1 MFVLIQ
7 KVRCLI
13 DTLRVYAKR
22 RSISPIRPKHEL
34 YVLVEAI
41 FNDPETVVSPSPLP
55 SAGQEI
61 WNRLVRYSRTTLSR
75 EKARQAA
82 LEFADW
88 LTKQY
93 MPKDRVVFDADSVSV
108 MIDGEFYENLKPLEY
123 ALIKVLN
130 DRRGLFT
137 STEAIIASINAGGA
151 GAVADSILQQ
161 LSPFPDTESG
171 KKRIVRCLEQ
181 MNYDLRRYI
190 DGQRRSGRRLLLPT
204 R

>member
-13 DTLRVYAKR
+13 DTLRVYAKK
-22 RSISPIRPKHEL
+22 RSISAIRPKDEL

-55 SAGQEI
+55 LAGQDI

-75 EKARQAA
+75 EKARQTA

-88 LTKQY
+88 LTKRY

-130 DRRGLFT
+130 DRRGLFVP
-137 STEAIIASINAGGA
+137 TEAIITAIKTGGA
-151 GAVADSILQQ
+151 GAVADPILQK
-161 LSPFPDTESG
+161 LNSFPETESG
-171 KKRIVRCLEQ
+171 KKRIVRCLEE
-181 MNYDLRRYI
+181 MNSDLRRYI
-190 DGQRRSGRRLLLPT
+190 EGQRRSGRRLLLPV